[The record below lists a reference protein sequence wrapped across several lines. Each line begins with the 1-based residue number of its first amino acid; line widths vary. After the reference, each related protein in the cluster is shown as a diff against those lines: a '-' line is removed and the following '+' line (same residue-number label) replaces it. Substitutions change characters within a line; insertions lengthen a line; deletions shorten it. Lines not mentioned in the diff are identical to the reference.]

1 MKRFAFWTGV
11 AAAALLAAC
20 SADKA
25 DEADSAQ
32 GKAASA
38 GAGAEAGAG
47 APETAAAEASA
58 TSAGEA
64 VVFENN
70 DKRGEYVREFA
81 YNWPAQVSAIPQLAA
96 RFSSERDAALAEQR
110 EDFENAI
117 REFGGQDC
125 IGCINRA
132 YAKEWAVVTDLPR
145 FLSLSAS
152 TYMFTGGAH
161 PNGTYD
167 ALMWDREAGKPLT
180 GEDLFTSQAALQ
192 KVLGPRWCA
201 GLRKERSKRL
211 EQDYGEDETFPC
223 PPIKELVV
231 LPGSASKQ
239 AFDRI
244 GLLAAPYVAGSYAE
258 GSYEVTVPV
267 TPAVIAAVKPEY
279 RAYFAVAK

>member
-1 MKRFAFWTGV
+1 MKHLAFRASV
-11 AAAALLAAC
+11 AAAAAMLAGC
-20 SADKA
+20 SADKT
-25 DEADSAQ
+25 D
-32 GKAASA
+32 
-38 GAGAEAGAG
+38 
-47 APETAAAEASA
+47 EASA
-58 TSAGEA
+58 AQAADARAAAVAAPAGDAPAGAAADA

-81 YNWPAQVSAIPQLAA
+81 YNWPAEVAAVPALVS
-96 RFSSERDAALAEQR
+96 RFTAERDAALAEQKQ
-110 EDFENAI
+110 DFEDAL
-117 REFGGQDC
+117 REFAGQDC

-132 YAKEWAVVTDLPR
+132 YAKEWAVVADLPR

-161 PNGTYD
+161 PNGTFD
-167 ALMWDREAGKPLT
+167 ALMWDREAGKALT
-180 GEDLFTSQAALQ
+180 AEDLFTSQADLQ
-192 KVLGPRWCA
+192 KVLAPGWCA
-201 GLRKERSKRL
+201 ALRKERNKRL

-231 LPGSASKQ
+231 LPGSAGKQ

-258 GSYEVTVPV
+258 GSYEVTLPV

-279 RAYFAVAK
+279 RAYFAAGK

>member
-1 MKRFAFWTGV
+1 MKHSAFWAGM
-11 AAAALLAAC
+11 AAAAMLAAC

-25 DEADSAQ
+25 DEASTAQ
-32 GKAASA
+32 AADARAAA
-38 GAGAEAGAG
+38 GAAPAGDTPAGA
-47 APETAAAEASA
+47 AAD
-58 TSAGEA
+58 A

-81 YNWPAQVSAIPQLAA
+81 YNWPAEVAAVPALVS
-96 RFSSERDAALAEQR
+96 RFTAERDAALDEQKQ
-110 EDFENAI
+110 DFEDAL
-117 REFGGQDC
+117 REFADEDC

-132 YAKEWAVVTDLPR
+132 YAKEWAVVADLPR

-167 ALMWDREAGKPLT
+167 ALMWDREAGKALT
-180 GEDLFTSQAALQ
+180 GEDLFTSQAELQ
-192 KVLGPRWCA
+192 KVLAPRWCA
-201 GLRKERSKRL
+201 ALRKERNKRL
-211 EQDYGEDETFPC
+211 EGDYGEDETFPC

-258 GSYEVTVPV
+258 GSYEVTLPV

-279 RAYFAVAK
+279 RAYFAAGK

>member
-1 MKRFAFWTGV
+1 MKHSAFWAGV
-11 AAAALLAAC
+11 AAAAMLAAC

-25 DEADSAQ
+25 DEASTAQ
-32 GKAASA
+32 APDARAAAASA
-38 GAGAEAGAG
+38 PAGDSPAGA
-47 APETAAAEASA
+47 AAD
-58 TSAGEA
+58 A
-64 VVFENN
+64 VAFEDN
-70 DKRGEYVREFA
+70 DKRGEYLREFA
-81 YNWPAQVSAIPQLAA
+81 YSWPAAVSAIPQLVA
-96 RFSSERDAALAEQR
+96 RFSSERDMALAEQK
-110 EDFENAI
+110 EDFEAAM
-117 REFGGQDC
+117 REFADDDC

-167 ALMWDREAGKPLT
+167 ALMWDREANKALT
-180 GEDLFTSQAALQ
+180 AEDLFTSQAELQ
-192 KVLGPRWCA
+192 KVLAPRWCA
-201 GLRKERSKRL
+201 ALRKERSKRL
-211 EQDYGEDETFPC
+211 EEDYGEDETFPC

-258 GSYEVTVPV
+258 GSYEVTLPV